1 MMALNRSV
9 SGFATTRSQG
19 LLWVFLITA
28 GGVLAADARAEPGL
42 KTDPLLEQRI
52 ERRIAWDRELAPF
65 RIAVEAND
73 AVINL
78 IGTVSTIAESHR
90 ARRIAN
96 DVTGVVGVVN
106 GITIDPALDPFAGS
120 LLPRPND
127 ATLERRIAASLAD
140 DDRVAAGG
148 IEIQVDDGHVTLAGQ
163 VPEVIQSEYAEQ
175 IVRSLFGV
183 RSVVNEIQ

>member
-78 IGTVSTIAESHR
+78 IGTVSTIA
-90 ARRIAN
+90 
-96 DVTGVVGVVN
+96 
-106 GITIDPALDPFAGS
+106 
-120 LLPRPND
+120 
-127 ATLERRIAASLAD
+127 
-140 DDRVAAGG
+140 
-148 IEIQVDDGHVTLAGQ
+148 
-163 VPEVIQSEYAEQ
+163 
-175 IVRSLFGV
+175 
-183 RSVVNEIQ
+183 